1 MKRLIK
7 EKNNMTKIEFNNKY
21 HDLELTIDADYELR
35 ISNEYFTYEDVE
47 KLEQAINDYKKLISE
62 MPQLVKDWLLG

>member
-7 EKNNMTKIEFNNKY
+7 EKNNMTKIEFNEKY
-21 HDLELTIDADYELR
+21 RKQDISIDRDFDLHIDNCFKFSD
-35 ISNEYFTYEDVE
+35 IDT
-47 KLEQAINDYKKLISE
+47 LENAVNDYKKLISE